1 MSESKSKTKRKRR
14 GGPKTP
20 DGSAQARRTSAVILE
35 VLAGVMTPIEAGQAL
50 GVSGA
55 QYYKVEARALEGL
68 VKACEA
74 RPRRG
79 RVRTAESELSLLRK
93 EHAKLQRE
101 CTRLQSL
108 VRVLQRAAGVKASKP
123 KRASKSG
130 SKAGGKAK
138 RKRKPTVR
146 ALRLAKEL
154 RDNAGQGEQA
164 QVEAGDAAASTG
176 AASSQRRK

>member
-1 MSESKSKTKRKRR
+1 MNEMRSKPKRKRR

-20 DGSAQARRTSAVILE
+20 KGGAQARRTSAVILE
-35 VLAGVMTPIEAGQAL
+35 VLAGVMGPGEAAEVL

-55 QYYKVEARALEGL
+55 TYYKVEARALEGL
-68 VKACEA
+68 VSACEKQ
-74 RPRRG
+74 PRRG
-79 RVRTAESELSLLRK
+79 RVQTAESALSQLQK

-108 VRVLQRAAGVKASKP
+108 VRVLQRAAGVTSSKAKRTGNNASK
-123 KRASKSG
+123 R
-130 SKAGGKAK
+130 GGKGK

-154 RDNAGQGEQA
+154 RDNTRQGEQA
-164 QVEAGDAAASTG
+164 HPETGGAGTASE
-176 AASSQRRK
+176 RPDK

>member
-1 MSESKSKTKRKRR
+1 MTDANSKPPPRRR

-20 DGSAQARRTSAVILE
+20 DGSARDRRTSAVILK
-35 VLAGVMTPIEAGQAL
+35 VLTGVMGTADAAAAL

-68 VKACEA
+68 VKACETP
-74 RPRRG
+74 PRQG
-79 RVRTAESELSLLRK
+79 RVRTAESALSQLQK

-108 VRVLQRAAGVKASKP
+108 VRVLQRAAGIKTTKAKRTGKGAP
-123 KRASKSG
+123 K
-130 SKAGGKAK
+130 GGKAK

-146 ALRLAKEL
+146 ALRLAKQL
-154 RDNAGQGEQA
+154 REDTKQDERARPETGGADTAGERT
-164 QVEAGDAAASTG
+164 D
-176 AASSQRRK
+176 K

>member
-1 MSESKSKTKRKRR
+1 MSESKSKPQRKRR

-20 DGSAQARRTSAVILE
+20 KGSVEARRTSAVILE
-35 VLAGVMTPIEAGQAL
+35 VLAGVLGPGEAAEVL

-68 VKACEA
+68 VKGCEA

-79 RVRTAESELSLLRK
+79 RVRGAESELSQLRQ

-108 VRVLQRAAGVKASKP
+108 VRVLQRSVGLKSPAPGQGASK
-123 KRASKSG
+123 RGRKSR
-130 SKAGGKAK
+130 
-138 RKRKPTVR
+138 RKRKPTIR

-154 RDNAGQGEQA
+154 RENPTLDEATLVA
-164 QVEAGDAAASTG
+164 PAPEAGDSAQA
-176 AASSQRRK
+176 

>member
-1 MSESKSKTKRKRR
+1 MSNPKSKPQRKRR

-20 DGSAQARRTSAVILE
+20 EGSVLARRTSAVILE
-35 VLAGVMTPIEAGQAL
+35 VLAGVMGPGEAAEVL

-68 VKACEA
+68 VQACET

-79 RVRTAESELSLLRK
+79 RVQTAESALSRLQQ
-93 EHAKLQRE
+93 EHDRLGRE

-108 VRVLQRAAGVKASKP
+108 VRVLQRAAGVKTKAP
-123 KRASKSG
+123 RAGKG
-130 SKAGGKAK
+130 GAQKGGRKA
-138 RKRKPTVR
+138 RQKRKPTVR

-154 RDNAGQGEQA
+154 RDNPTEGEATRAEPAPNAGA
-164 QVEAGDAAASTG
+164 TPKV
-176 AASSQRRK
+176 